1 MRESR
6 PSPDPSSIVDVPSS
20 LLHMADPSFIPTTFN
35 LCGNVFLG
43 YNGLISITSM
53 FLENL
58 ALRLCNLIEGK
69 KKYSGTFLMEA
80 MSFTQPLGKIHV
92 ITITFDY

>member
-6 PSPDPSSIVDVPSS
+6 PSPDPSSTVDVTSF
-20 LLHMADPSFIPTTFN
+20 LLHMAGPSFVPTTFN
-35 LCGNVFLG
+35 LCGKFFLG
-43 YNGLISITSM
+43 YNGLISIMSM

-58 ALRLCNLIEGK
+58 ALRLCNLIKGK

-80 MSFTQPLGKIHV
+80 MSFTQPPGKIHA
-92 ITITFDY
+92 ITVTFDY